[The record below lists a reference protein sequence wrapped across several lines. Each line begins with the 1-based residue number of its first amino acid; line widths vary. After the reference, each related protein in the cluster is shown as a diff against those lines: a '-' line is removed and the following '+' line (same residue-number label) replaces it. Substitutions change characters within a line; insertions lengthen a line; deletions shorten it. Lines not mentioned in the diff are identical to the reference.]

1 MDKIIEIGQHK
12 IGSGQPCFVIAE
24 AGVNHN
30 GDINL
35 ALQLVEVAARAGANA
50 VKFQTFTANNLASP
64 SAPKADY
71 QLKTTD
77 AAESQYEML
86 RRLELSTKD
95 HQRLLK
101 HSIKNGIL
109 FMSTPFD
116 EDSANMLDE
125 LNIPAFKIPSGEIT
139 NLPFLAHVAQKGK
152 PLIVSTGMS
161 DLKEVQT
168 AIRTIAE
175 TGNQQLVLLHCVS
188 CYPATA
194 ADVNLNAMRS
204 MADAFGLPVGYS
216 DHTCGIEIPLAA
228 IALGAVIVEKHFTL
242 DRNLPGPDHRASL
255 EPDELAKM
263 VKGIRKVE
271 SALGNGCKR
280 PTKIESKNAFIVR
293 RSLVAARDIA
303 AGEILTEEMIAVKRP
318 GSGLRPDNKRYLI
331 GRKLKHNIKGGSLLK
346 MEMLA

>member
-1 MDKIIEIGQHK
+1 MDSKIEIGQHK
-12 IGSGQPCFVIAE
+12 IGTGQPCFVIAE

-30 GDINL
+30 GDLNS
-35 ALQLVEVAARAGANA
+35 AFQLVEVAARAGANS
-50 VKFQTFTANNLASP
+50 VKFQTFKAKNLVSP

-95 HQRLLK
+95 HQQLLK
-101 HSIKNGIL
+101 HCKRNEIL

-116 EDSANMLDE
+116 EDSANMLDR
-125 LNIPAFKIPSGEIT
+125 LDMPAFKIPSGEIT

-161 DLKEVQT
+161 DLEEVKK
-168 AIRTIAE
+168 AIHTITE

-188 CYPATA
+188 SYPAA
-194 ADVNLNAMRS
+194 SSDVNLKAMRT

-216 DHTCGIEIPLAA
+216 DHTCGIEITLAA
-228 IALGAVIVEKHFTL
+228 IALGAVVVEKHFTL
-242 DRNLPGPDHRASL
+242 DRNQAGPDHRASL
-255 EPDELAKM
+255 EPDELIEM

-280 PTKIESKNAFIVR
+280 PTEIEKKNALIVR
-293 RSLVAARDIA
+293 KSLVAARDIA
-303 AGEILTEEMIAVKRP
+303 AGEILTEDMIAIKRP
-318 GSGLRPDNKRYLI
+318 GSGLDPQNRRNLI
-331 GRKLKHNIKGGSLLK
+331 GRQIKHEIKADTVLK
-346 MEMLA
+346 MEMLV